1 MFARAAG
8 EAGEPMDIES
18 TDDCEAADPLR
29 VGGESDGVR
38 VGVRDRL
45 CSRLLAFEPG
55 TLRDLDDASN
65 D

>member
-1 MFARAAG
+1 
-8 EAGEPMDIES
+8 MDIES